1 MTISEMVDTVDAGQI
16 EQAVREMLE
25 WCATQT
31 PEQEVWPT
39 LFPVAGDGGPVA
51 DPPPVPAAVRRERYR
66 VMTRQRMGR
75 MLGHRKGDRWA
86 GREQGKGAGP
96 FNPAEITPEQAA
108 SILVIVR
115 RYVAYHA
122 SAWSTYPLTPDGQEN
137 AVSRI
142 VHAIW
147 TRDYARSN
155 VRRGN
160 LSGAVWQACGLYRK
174 TAWIGEDV
182 FHKREAK
189 RCKKRGEMPEGDVRD
204 LRRAPCDNPATIA
217 AAIEQ
222 AERGLWAPAV
232 VNRGRK
238 QARRA
243 RGGKRMASVR
253 AGDAREVLCGE

>member
-1 MTISEMVDTVDAGQI
+1 
-16 EQAVREMLE
+16 
-25 WCATQT
+25 
-31 PEQEVWPT
+31 
-39 LFPVAGDGGPVA
+39 
-51 DPPPVPAAVRRERYR
+51 
-66 VMTRQRMGR
+66 MGR
-75 MLGHRKGDRWA
+75 MLGHRKGNRWA
-86 GREQGKGAGP
+86 GREQGQGVGP
-96 FNPAEITPEQAA
+96 FDPADITPEQAT

-122 SAWSTYPLTPDGQEN
+122 SAWSTYPLTPDGQDD

-160 LSGAVWQACGLYRK
+160 LAGAVWQACALYRR
-174 TAWIGEDV
+174 TAWIGESV
-182 FHKREAK
+182 WERKVARQSKKREA
-189 RCKKRGEMPEGDVRD
+189 MPDATVG
-204 LRRAPCDNPATIA
+204 LRAPCDNPASIA

-222 AERGLWAPAV
+222 AELGLWAPAV

-238 QARRA
+238 QSRRE

-253 AGDAREVLCGE
+253 AGDARAVLCGE